1 MCNLRAAC
9 AEKNSS
15 EKQESGDRI
24 QDSKSYGG
32 LAAKA
37 CNFYTR
43 REPDSVPALFY
54 QRFARQE
61 GIAALADGRIFIHL
75 NREEENS
82 FLDSSMPLPRVL
94 IADDQPEILKALSFI
109 CTAEGYETVTV
120 NSPAA
125 VLAKLGKQDFDVVL
139 IDLNYRQDVIT
150 GKEGLDLLKQ
160 ISAIDSSIPVVV
172 MTAYASIQLAVEAVR
187 LGAKDFLQKPW
198 ENERLVSILRT
209 QFALREALR
218 GKERLE
224 AENSALRSTQVPS
237 TGFVANSN
245 AMRQVREMVEQV
257 APSDANVMIT
267 GENGTGKGVV
277 ARMLHQSSL
286 RSVQPLIT
294 VNMGGLPE
302 GVFESEMFGHVKG
315 AFTDA
320 RADRAGR
327 FELAD
332 NGTLFLDE
340 IANLTATQQAKLL
353 RVLETGEFERVGSS
367 KTRRADVRILTATN
381 AELQKEIETG
391 KFREDLFF
399 RLNTIQIH
407 LPPLRERAEDI
418 PFLAEEFL
426 GELRQRYRKQIQGFH
441 PDSIVALKTYAWPG
455 NVRELR
461 HVMERAVLLTRSEMI
476 QVTDLGIRGASA
488 KTPQLEDMNLDA
500 AELFLIN
507 RALTRHSGNAL
518 LAAKDLGLSRS
529 AFYRRLQK
537 FGISA

>member
-1 MCNLRAAC
+1 
-9 AEKNSS
+9 
-15 EKQESGDRI
+15 
-24 QDSKSYGG
+24 
-32 LAAKA
+32 
-37 CNFYTR
+37 
-43 REPDSVPALFY
+43 
-54 QRFARQE
+54 
-61 GIAALADGRIFIHL
+61 
-75 NREEENS
+75 
-82 FLDSSMPLPRVL
+82 MPVPRVL
-94 IADDQPEILKALSFI
+94 IADDQPEVLKALSFI
-109 CTAEGYETVTV
+109 CSAEGYQTVTV

-125 VLAKLGKQDFDVVL
+125 VLAKLGKEDFDVIL
-139 IDLNYRQDVIT
+139 IDLNYHQDIVT

-160 ISAIDSSIPVVV
+160 IRTIDSSIPVVV

-198 ENERLVSILRT
+198 ENERLLSILRT

-224 AENSALRSTQVPS
+224 AENSALRSSQAPLA
-237 TGFVANSN
+237 GFVARSP
-245 AMRQVREMVEQV
+245 AMRQVREIVEQV

-267 GENGTGKGVV
+267 GENGTGKNVV
-277 ARMLHQSSL
+277 ARMLHQWSS
-286 RSVQPLIT
+286 RSAQPLIT

-320 RADRAGR
+320 RADRSGR

-367 KTRRADVRILTATN
+367 KTRHADVRILTATN
-381 AELQKEIETG
+381 ADLQKEIEVG

-407 LPPLRERAEDI
+407 LPPLRERIEDI
-418 PFLAEEFL
+418 AFLAGEFL
-426 GELRQRYRKQIQGFH
+426 VEFKQRYRKQIDRLH
-441 PDSIVALKTYAWPG
+441 PEAITALKTYGWPG

-461 HVMERAVLLTRSEMI
+461 HVMERAVLLTRS
-476 QVTDLGIRGASA
+476 
-488 KTPQLEDMNLDA
+488 DM
-500 AELFLIN
+500 
-507 RALTRHSGNAL
+507 
-518 LAAKDLGLSRS
+518 
-529 AFYRRLQK
+529 
-537 FGISA
+537 

>member
-1 MCNLRAAC
+1 
-9 AEKNSS
+9 
-15 EKQESGDRI
+15 
-24 QDSKSYGG
+24 
-32 LAAKA
+32 
-37 CNFYTR
+37 
-43 REPDSVPALFY
+43 
-54 QRFARQE
+54 
-61 GIAALADGRIFIHL
+61 
-75 NREEENS
+75 
-82 FLDSSMPLPRVL
+82 MPVPRVL
-94 IADDQPEILKALSFI
+94 IADDQPEVLRALSFI
-109 CTAEGYETVTV
+109 CSAEGYETVTV

-125 VLAKLGKQDFDVVL
+125 VLAKLGKEDFDVVL
-139 IDLNYRQDVIT
+139 IDLNYRQDVET

-160 ISAIDSSIPVVV
+160 IRAIDSSIPVVV
-172 MTAYASIQLAVEAVR
+172 MTAYATIQLAVEAVR

-198 ENERLVSILRT
+198 ENERLLSILRT
-209 QFALREALR
+209 QVALREALR

-224 AENSALRSTQVPS
+224 AENSTLRSSQAPS
-237 TGFVANSN
+237 AGFVTASA

-277 ARMLHQSSL
+277 ARMLHQLSL
-286 RSVQPLIT
+286 RAAQPLIT

-320 RADRAGR
+320 RTDRAGR

-340 IANLTATQQAKLL
+340 IANLTANQQAKLL

-367 KTRRADVRILTATN
+367 KTRRADVRILSATN
-381 AELQKEIETG
+381 ADLQKEIENG

-407 LPPLRERAEDI
+407 LPALRERIEDI
-418 PFLAEEFL
+418 PIMAQEFL
-426 GELRQRYRKQIQGFH
+426 TELMQRYRKQIRGFD
-441 PDSIVALKTYAWPG
+441 PDATAALKSYAWPG

-461 HVMERAVLLTRSEMI
+461 HVTERAVLLARSDVI
-476 QVTDLGIRGASA
+476 HSSDLGIHGPPA
-488 KTPQLEDMNLDA
+488 KAPPLEEMDLEA

-507 RALTRHSGNAL
+507 RALSRHNGNAL

-537 FGISA
+537 YGIGVP

>member
-1 MCNLRAAC
+1 M
-9 AEKNSS
+9 
-15 EKQESGDRI
+15 
-24 QDSKSYGG
+24 
-32 LAAKA
+32 
-37 CNFYTR
+37 
-43 REPDSVPALFY
+43 SVA
-54 QRFARQE
+54 
-61 GIAALADGRIFIHL
+61 
-75 NREEENS
+75 
-82 FLDSSMPLPRVL
+82 RVL
-94 IADDQPEILKALSFI
+94 IADDQPEVLKALSFI
-109 CTAEGYETVTV
+109 CSAEGYETVTV

-125 VLAKLGKQDFDVVL
+125 VLAKLGKEDFDLVL
-139 IDLNYRQDVIT
+139 IDMNYRQDIAS
-150 GKEGLDLLKQ
+150 GREGLDLLKQ
-160 ISAIDSSIPVVV
+160 IGGIDSSIPVVV
-172 MTAYASIQLAVEAVR
+172 MTAYASIQLAVEAIR

-198 ENERLVSILRT
+198 ENERLLSILRT
-209 QFALREALR
+209 QFALRDALR

-224 AENSALRSTQVPS
+224 AENSALRSSQVPLA
-237 TGFVANSN
+237 GFVATSP
-245 AMRQVREMVEQV
+245 AMQQVREMVEQV

-267 GENGTGKGVV
+267 GENGTGKNVV
-277 ARMLHQSSL
+277 AQMLHQASL
-286 RSVQPLIT
+286 RSAQLLIT
-294 VNMGGLPE
+294 VNMGGLPD

-367 KTRRADVRILTATN
+367 KTRRADVRIVTATN
-381 AELQKEIETG
+381 ADLQKEIETG

-407 LPPLRERAEDI
+407 LPPLRERTEDI
-418 PFLAEEFL
+418 PLLAGEFL
-426 GELRQRYRKQIQGFH
+426 TELIQRYRKKIQGFH
-441 PDSIVALKTYAWPG
+441 PDAITALKTYAWPG

-461 HVMERAVLLTRSEMI
+461 HVMERAVLLTRSDLI
-476 QVTDLGIRGASA
+476 QTSDLGIRGAPA
-488 KTPQLEDMNLDA
+488 KAPPLEEMNLEA

-507 RALTRHSGNAL
+507 RALARHNGNAL

-537 FGISA
+537 FGVSVP